1 MRAAPSPTPRHEDE
15 GTAGSVASADP
26 SAVVR
31 LHDPAGCTGLHEGL
45 TQLWLGGE
53 GCDITIRVRTTQGRG
68 AAAAAG
74 TSVAATEVKAHR
86 VVLAAV
92 SAPLH
97 RMIFG
102 NMASVDEE
110 NVLTLGDA
118 VDAAA
123 LQSVVQYAYTATL
136 EFTQD
141 TVWRV
146 LKACMFLELEGAT
159 KLCTEFLSTQLTP
172 ANVLGVA
179 KAAEALH
186 CAELEAAALVFTN
199 AHMAAVS
206 LGAEWLE
213 MPLEEAVSLA
223 CETHPL
229 SIAVPRVVVIKALG
243 RWVEFA
249 PDERWVAFEQCMA
262 SGEALAQCNLGM
274 CYEHGW
280 GVAQDSGKAVECYI
294 KVAEQGHASGQHRRG
309 LCYQHGM
316 GVVQDRG
323 KAAEWFTKAAEQG
336 LAVGQFHLGISYE
349 RGMRGVAQDRGKAV
363 EWYTKAADQGHADAQ
378 LSLDRFGLDR

>member
-1 MRAAPSPTPRHEDE
+1 MRAARSPTPRHEDD
-15 GTAGSVASADP
+15 GTASSAAAADP

-53 GCDITIRVRTTQGRG
+53 GCDITIRLRTTQEGG

-172 ANVLGVA
+172 ANVLGVG
-179 KAAEALH
+179 KAANTLH
-186 CAELEAAALVFTN
+186 CAELEAAALAFTK

-206 LGAEWLE
+206 EGAEWLE
-213 MPLEEAVSLA
+213 MPLDEAVSLA

-229 SIAVPRVVVIKALG
+229 SIAVPCVVVLKALG
-243 RWVEFA
+243 QWVDFA
-249 PDERWVAFEQCMA
+249 PNERWVAFEQCMA

-280 GVAQDSGKAVECYI
+280 GVAQDSGKAVEWYT
-294 KVAEQGHASGQHRRG
+294 KVAEQGLAKGQCNLG
-309 LCYQHGM
+309 TCYHHGW
-316 GVVQDRG
+316 GVAQDSG
-323 KAAEWFTKAAEQG
+323 KAEEWSTKAAEQG
-336 LAVGQFHLGISYE
+336 LAG
-349 RGMRGVAQDRGKAV
+349 A
-363 EWYTKAADQGHADAQ
+363 
-378 LSLDRFGLDR
+378 